1 MKVVFQAKNLRKSCE
16 KIDVKKEIEV
26 LAKFGFFKC
35 RLQLPLGKAEIPANK
50 DFAKHEKKRTI
61 KLTRIPAR

>member
-16 KIDVKKEIEV
+16 KIVVKKEIEV

-35 RLQLPLGKAEIPANK
+35 RLQPPLGKLKYRQIKILRNMR
-50 DFAKHEKKRTI
+50 KKG
-61 KLTRIPAR
+61 L